1 MTLRGSARNASI
13 LSVDAMPSRYRDRR
27 PGQRMARLC
36 RTECVALSKRP
47 VHNMKTNVSIR
58 RMTKRLR
65 HRGKY
70 LKAERSPQP
79 DRRCIGFDYRIELH
93 SPVTVCACLFQNIA
107 ADSQAYAL
115 AAARRVD
122 NESGIGDARPRDLAR

>member
-1 MTLRGSARNASI
+1 
-13 LSVDAMPSRYRDRR
+13 
-27 PGQRMARLC
+27 
-36 RTECVALSKRP
+36 
-47 VHNMKTNVSIR
+47 MKTNVSIR

-107 ADSQAYAL
+107 AESQAYAL

-122 NESGIGDARPRDLAR
+122 NESGIGDVRPRAGVVRMSVRAADDASIVIDSHDGAPR